1 MPTYRALRVA
11 VFLLLLAQPACYRN
25 AVVAPPPDPV
35 TEWRGQTVHSLFWG
49 LVKSR
54 DPVARDCQP
63 RTGLNMA
70 RNNTNFGFALLTV
83 VTLGIWSPT
92 RLEWRCARL
101 PRVDTGDM
109 Q

>member
-1 MPTYRALRVA
+1 MPTYRSLRVA

-35 TEWRGQTVHSLFWG
+35 TEWRGQTVHSFFWG

-54 DPVARDCQP
+54 DVVAGDCAP

-70 RNNTNFGFALLTV
+70 RNNSNFGFALLTV

-101 PRVDTGDM
+101 PIVDTGDM